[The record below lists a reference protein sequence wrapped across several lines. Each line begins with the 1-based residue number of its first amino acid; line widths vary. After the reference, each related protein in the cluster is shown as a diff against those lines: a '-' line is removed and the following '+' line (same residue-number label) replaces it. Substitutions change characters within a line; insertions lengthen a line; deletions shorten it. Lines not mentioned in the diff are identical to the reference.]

1 MYPNRQQ
8 LLNSIQPGMKLDR
21 HFFLKVYGYEISFP
35 GFADKAVKALEDAG
49 CSKAREYYEMVVG
62 EYQAKQDEE
71 MKRVAAWYR
80 EECEKEWKKNQK
92 GSEER
97 RKERT
102 EFPNQEKKQ
111 PLTKEQVSRQIMKW

>member
-97 RKERT
+97 RR
-102 EFPNQEKKQ
+102 QEEMELLKRKRQLLMKKSQ
-111 PLTKEQVSRQIMKW
+111 ILTDD